1 MPDILLE
8 PYVEALDE
16 FPITGTRQDRLRA
29 AVRYAVRAPSSHN
42 TQPWCFQLVGE
53 TLELRADRSRA
64 LPVVDPDD
72 RELVISCGGALF
84 HMCLALRHFGSA
96 PQVERLPSADDA
108 DLLARVHI
116 AGPWERTAEDRALFQ
131 AISRR
136 RTNRQPFEDRH
147 LPAGLGAVLEA
158 AAQAEGAWL
167 HVFRTPEARSAI
179 ASLVAEADRIQMAD
193 KRFRRELAA
202 WLRAN
207 WSDRRDGMPGFAL
220 GFGDV
225 MAAAGPLIVR
235 TFDVGR
241 GRAAHD
247 EELAEGSPLLA
258 LLGTALDTPY
268 QWLQAGEALSHV
280 LLRAQVD
287 DVSASFL
294 NQPIELVELRP
305 RLELVAGRP
314 GYPQMLLRLGHGC
327 EVPETPR
334 RPVSDVLAG

>member
-16 FPITGTRQDRLRA
+16 FPITGTTADKLRA
-29 AVRYAVRAPSSHN
+29 AVRYAVFAPSSHN
-42 TQPWCFQLVGE
+42 SQPWRFVLVGDA
-53 TLELRADRSRA
+53 LELRADRTRA

-84 HMCLALRHFGSA
+84 HLALALRHFGSA
-96 PQVERLPSADDA
+96 PQIERLPTPDDP
-108 DLLARVHI
+108 DLLARIRVSG
-116 AGPWERTAEDRALFQ
+116 AWERTAEDEALFHAVPQ
-131 AISRR
+131 RH
-136 RTNRQPFEDRH
+136 TNRQPFQERY
-147 LPAGLGAVLEA
+147 LPAGLPAVLES
-158 AAQAEGAWL
+158 AAQSDGAWL
-167 HVFRTPEARSAI
+167 HVFHTPEARGAV

-202 WLRAN
+202 WLRPN

-220 GFGDV
+220 GLGDV

-247 EELAEGSPLLA
+247 EELAAGSPLLA
-258 LLGTALDTPY
+258 LLGTPSDTPY
-268 QWLQAGEALSHV
+268 HWLQAGEALSHV

-287 DVSASFL
+287 GVSASFL
-294 NQPIELVELRP
+294 NQPIEVLELRP
-305 RLELVAGRP
+305 RLQRIAGRP
-314 GYPQMLLRLGHGC
+314 GYPQLLLRLGHGH
-327 EVPETPR
+327 EAQRTPR
-334 RPVSDVLAG
+334 RPISDVMPG